1 MCNSSYAGQKQVFLP
16 GIHQVK
22 PKSTQIEQ
30 IYTECCRQTLEG
42 NILFHNNET
51 SWPAT
56 LTKLLD
62 YIPTKQVIVFD
73 PTLDD

>member
-42 NILFHNNET
+42 NIF
-51 SWPAT
+51 P
-56 LTKLLD
+56 
-62 YIPTKQVIVFD
+62 QQ
-73 PTLDD
+73 